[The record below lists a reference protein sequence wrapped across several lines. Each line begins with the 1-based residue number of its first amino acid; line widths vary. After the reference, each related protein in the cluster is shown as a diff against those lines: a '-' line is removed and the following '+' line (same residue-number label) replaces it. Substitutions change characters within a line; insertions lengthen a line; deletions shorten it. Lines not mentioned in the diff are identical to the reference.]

1 MGFNMAITINSLITN
16 LPPGRVISSAAA
28 GPLSAKDQ
36 LPTAERAVVFSPNE
50 PWPQQTGAKVN
61 PNYDRRAVIG
71 PRSNAVSPA
80 QVNSPQAE
88 QDPAAKDTA
97 ADSSDSKKVQLSS
110 DAVKKPNGEFLSKA
124 EMALLRELQKADQAV
139 KAHEMAHV
147 AAAGGYAKGGASFSY
162 QRGPDGQNY
171 AIGGEVQVD
180 TSRESTPEATIQK
193 MQIVRQ
199 AALAPVDP
207 SPQDQQVAA
216 HATLQISASFKE
228 LRLAQAQQPSTPLT
242 PTKDEAGTTAG
253 IDQGSDLARKS
264 GSGAAPGAPANSARL
279 YASYLTP
286 LSPTTRSDQ
295 HAVDRMA

>member
-1 MGFNMAITINSLITN
+1 
-16 LPPGRVISSAAA
+16 
-28 GPLSAKDQ
+28 
-36 LPTAERAVVFSPNE
+36 VVFSPNE
-50 PWPQQTGAKVN
+50 AWPQQTGAKVI
-61 PNYDRRAVIG
+61 PNYDRRAAIG
-71 PRSNAVSPA
+71 HSSKALDPA
-80 QVNSPQAE
+80 QANSSQAE
-88 QDPAAKDTA
+88 QDSAAQPIVPE
-97 ADSSDSKKVQLSS
+97 SPDSKKVQPSS
-110 DAVKKPNGEFLSKA
+110 DAVKKPKGEFLSKA

-180 TSRESTPEATIQK
+180 TSKESTPEATIQK

-228 LRLAQAQQPSTPLT
+228 LRLAQAAQAQPPPTPLT

-253 IDQGSDLARKS
+253 IDQGSEDPARKS
-264 GSGAAPGAPANSARL
+264 GPGAASGVPANPARL

>member
-1 MGFNMAITINSLITN
+1 MAITINSLITN
-16 LPPGRVISSAAA
+16 LPPGRVVSSAAA
-28 GPLSAKDQ
+28 GPLSAKDP

-50 PWPQQTGAKVN
+50 AWPQQTGAKVN
-61 PNYDRRAVIG
+61 PSYDRRAAIG
-71 PRSNAVSPA
+71 HSSKALDPA
-80 QVNSPQAE
+80 QANSSQAE
-88 QDPAAKDTA
+88 QDSAAKDIVPE
-97 ADSSDSKKVQLSS
+97 SPDSKKVQPSS

-180 TSRESTPEATIQK
+180 TSKEATPEATIQK

-216 HATLQISASFKE
+216 HATLQISASLKE
-228 LRLAQAQQPSTPLT
+228 LRLAQAAQAQPPATPLT

-253 IDQGSDLARKS
+253 IDQGPDPARKS
-264 GSGAAPGAPANSARL
+264 GPGAASGAPANPARL

-295 HAVDRMA
+295 YAVDRMA